1 IALTRNPISL
11 FGAAVVTATGIL
23 IVTLFTFELFGFE
36 GGPYSGILAY
46 LILPV
51 LFIAGLLLIPLGIFR
66 QRRRDRQ
73 AAARGEAPPAFPV
86 LHLHAA
92 WLRNRAPLFGV
103 LTAANVAILATA
115 ASKAVATAATAQF
128 CG

>member
-1 IALTRNPISL
+1 MKSFFIALTRNPISL

-86 LHLHAA
+86 LDLNDARI
-92 WLRNRAPLFGV
+92 RNRFGV
-103 LTAANVAILATA
+103 RFTSSAAA
-115 ASKAVATAATAQF
+115 ARRPRRPTLHPSR
-128 CG
+128 